1 MEITTK
7 SKINGA
13 CDGLKKD
20 RVFEFFN
27 GAKWRQIA
35 DKDKFQQSKNA
46 NVLIWT
52 HNGRFFMEIA
62 GIAQTAEVQRF

>member
-7 SKINGA
+7 SKINGT

-35 DKDKFQQSKNA
+35 DKSFYMNSLGICVKLKTTKN
-46 NVLIWT
+46 T
-52 HNGRFFMEIA
+52 ER
-62 GIAQTAEVQRF
+62 